1 MSLQSH
7 YPTSCPFCKI
17 SAAYPPSPTSPIPHS
32 PDPERI
38 DPQCHLILSTPHVM
52 AFLDILPISPGHI
65 LLTTRSHYEKL
76 SNVPSA
82 PTPTPSSQ
90 SPTLWQNK
98 PIDEGA
104 TPAAAL
110 GFWMPILSR
119 ALARSLDIEDW
130 NIVQNNGARAAQV
143 VPHVHFHYIPRY
155 PEGRVENKR
164 KGNVDVGML
173 KSWRMFGRGT
183 REELDDEEAVGL
195 SRRIREGLA
204 VEVEEVVKG
213 RGRSKSR
220 L

>member
-1 MSLQSH
+1 
-7 YPTSCPFCKI
+7 
-17 SAAYPPSPTSPIPHS
+17 
-32 PDPERI
+32 
-38 DPQCHLILSTPHVM
+38 
-52 AFLDILPISPGHI
+52 
-65 LLTTRSHYEKL
+65 
-76 SNVPSA
+76 
-82 PTPTPSSQ
+82 
-90 SPTLWQNK
+90 
-98 PIDEGA
+98 
-104 TPAAAL
+104 
-110 GFWMPILSR
+110 MPILSR

-213 RGRSKSR
+213 RGRSAMSDVGWRSVLDGQRPEQALVCVKYCSSNGGIIGVWLR
-220 L
+220 TLDRQSPAAPTGPRK